1 MDVVI
6 KQEPQDLEIEDSC
19 QQNSNDEVVY
29 MGTEIFIKYLQGD
42 LSLDQFNAMMED
54 GIKDDEDSD
63 AAIDN
68 EDLTVSKDSSVSNAS
83 ESPKSLK
90 QREPGSPKKPS
101 SVRLSL

>member
-68 EDLTVSKDSSVSNAS
+68 DDLTVSNAS